1 MRTLLPG
8 ARICP
13 RTPRFQSRHTST
25 PHNSASYAFQ
35 LHPDVA
41 LNDGTTLVSRFPEDA
56 LEASTTNMNAYIA
69 CYFEATLVN
78 LLEIAFYHQDAC
90 EAAGDDAL
98 LELTDYCAR
107 ALVYLNAGAKKDAED
122 AMRKKTAKELVNQ
135 TAAEEL
141 REKVRDARFATACC
155 ALTVLRYLTD
165 YVNQVPLCVMAR
177 LLGAF
182 SSR

>member
-1 MRTLLPG
+1 M
-8 ARICP
+8 
-13 RTPRFQSRHTST
+13 
-25 PHNSASYAFQ
+25 
-35 LHPDVA
+35 
-41 LNDGTTLVSRFPEDA
+41 NDGTTLVSRFPEDA
-56 LEASTTNMNAYIA
+56 LEASTTNMNAYLA